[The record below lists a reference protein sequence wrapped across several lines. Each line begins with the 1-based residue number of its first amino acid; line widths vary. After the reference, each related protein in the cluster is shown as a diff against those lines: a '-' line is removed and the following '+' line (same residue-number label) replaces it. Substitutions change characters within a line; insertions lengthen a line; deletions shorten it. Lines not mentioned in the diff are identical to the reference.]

1 MSGIAQTTVG
11 AAASNGRRPLTAH
24 GRANPAADDGIVSY
38 IHVAAMHDHVVKVY
52 RKRCSDLMSGS
63 SIL

>member
-24 GRANPAADDGIVSY
+24 GSKNPVADLGIVSY
-38 IHVAAMHDHVVKVY
+38 VHVADMHDHVVKVY
-52 RKRCSDLMSGS
+52 RNAVVTS
-63 SIL
+63 

>member
-38 IHVAAMHDHVVKVY
+38 VHVAAMHDHVVKVY
-52 RKRCSDLMSGS
+52 REMPS
-63 SIL
+63 

>member
-38 IHVAAMHDHVVKVY
+38 VHVAAMHALDTKALRV
-52 RKRCSDLMSGS
+52 R
-63 SIL
+63 